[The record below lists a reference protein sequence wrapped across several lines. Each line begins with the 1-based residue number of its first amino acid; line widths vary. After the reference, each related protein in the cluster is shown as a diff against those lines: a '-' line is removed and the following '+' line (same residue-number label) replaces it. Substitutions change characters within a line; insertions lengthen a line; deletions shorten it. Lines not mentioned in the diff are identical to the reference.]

1 MARPCVADQRR
12 EEILTAFEACV
23 VRNGID
29 NTTLDD
35 VAKEAGQPRSLVRYF
50 VGNRA
55 ELVSLL
61 IDRVLQRS
69 EQQLKRLHTQ
79 GNDVRENLVDFLL
92 GDLFSEPIT
101 GKLIAELWHLSVRSD
116 PIRARLSEVYRHV
129 VYEIAKRVSPP
140 VRKGQAPENLDTV
153 LAVFSLGLGAS
164 VLKHF
169 GLTASDPAR
178 FIEMVQGLADV
189 QKPSRKSKRQ
199 TRI

>member
-116 PIRARLSEVYRHV
+116 PIRARLVRGVSTCCVRDREAGFATRKKGSRTRESRHCS
-129 VYEIAKRVSPP
+129 R
-140 VRKGQAPENLDTV
+140 G
-153 LAVFSLGLGAS
+153 VF
-164 VLKHF
+164 
-169 GLTASDPAR
+169 AR
-178 FIEMVQGLADV
+178 PRCVGTEAFWSHCERSSAIRRDG
-189 QKPSRKSKRQ
+189 SRARGCSKAI
-199 TRI
+199 T